1 MLVFSPNELT
11 ICRVGG
17 WEFLMMKRREF
28 ITLLGGAAAWPLAA
42 RGQQLVPVIGILAA
56 PAPSPPYAENVSA
69 IRRGLNEAG
78 FVEGRNVAIEF
89 RWAEGQLDRLPALAA
104 DLVKRQV
111 AVIITMGGPAPLA
124 AAKNATSTIPIV
136 FHMGADPVR
145 LGFVKSFNRPGGNVT
160 GISLLQVAMAAKRLE
175 VLREL
180 VPAAKIIGLL
190 ANPTNPN
197 VETVVPDLHDAAGV
211 LGLQLVLGYASGE
224 RDIDVVFESFVRGRV
239 QALLVDAD
247 AVLLTRLQQITGLA
261 ARHSI
266 PAMYVSRLYVEG
278 GGLMSYG
285 ANIADAYR
293 EAGGYAG
300 KILKGA
306 HPADLPVTQPTKFE
320 LVINLKTAKSLGLTV
335 PQTLL
340 VAADEVIE

>member
-1 MLVFSPNELT
+1 
-11 ICRVGG
+11 
-17 WEFLMMKRREF
+17 MKRREF
-28 ITLLGGAAAWPLAA
+28 IALLGGAASAWPLAVRA
-42 RGQQLVPVIGILAA
+42 QQPAA
-56 PAPSPPYAENVSA
+56 PAPPYTENVSA

-111 AVIITMGGPAPLA
+111 TVIITVGGAAPLA

-190 ANPTNPN
+190 ANPANPN
-197 VETVVPDLHDAAGV
+197 VETVVPDLHDTAGA
-211 LGLQLVLGYASGE
+211 LGLHLVVGYASSQS
-224 RDIDVVFESFVRGRV
+224 DVDVAFESFARGRV
-239 QALLVDAD
+239 QALLVDSD
-247 AVLLTRLQQITGLA
+247 AVFFSRLQQITALA
-261 ARHSI
+261 ARYSV

-285 ANIADAYR
+285 ASITDAYR
-293 EAGGYAG
+293 EVGIYAG

-320 LVINLKTAKSLGLTV
+320 LVINLQTAKLLGLEV
-335 PQTLL
+335 PPTLL
-340 VAADEVIE
+340 ARADEVIE

>member
-1 MLVFSPNELT
+1 MLDT
-11 ICRVGG
+11 T
-17 WEFLMMKRREF
+17 RREF
-28 ITLLGGAAAWPLAA
+28 IALIGGGCLLLAVKVKRAW
-42 RGQQLVPVIGILAA
+42 GQQPAMPVIGILAA
-56 PAPSPPYAENVSA
+56 PAPPYTENVSG

-78 FVEGRNVAIEF
+78 FVEGQNVAMEF

-111 AVIITMGGPAPLA
+111 AVIIAVGGTAPLA

-160 GISLLQVAMAAKRLE
+160 GVSLLQVAMTAKRLE

-180 VPAAKIIGLL
+180 APAAKVIGLL

-197 VETVVPDLHDAAGV
+197 AETVVPALHDTAGA
-211 LGLQLVLGYASGE
+211 LGLHLVVGYATSQS
-224 RDIDVVFESFVRGRV
+224 DLDLAFESFVRDRV
-239 QALLVDAD
+239 QALLVDSD
-247 AVLLTRLQQITGLA
+247 AVLFSHRQQITALA

-266 PAMYVSRLYVEG
+266 PAMYVSRLYVEE
-278 GGLMSYG
+278 GGLISYG
-285 ANIADAYR
+285 PSITDAYR
-293 EAGGYAG
+293 EVGVYAG

-306 HPADLPVTQPTKFE
+306 HPADLPVLQPTKFE
-320 LVINLKTAKSLGLTV
+320 LVINLTKSLGLTV

>member
-1 MLVFSPNELT
+1 MS
-11 ICRVGG
+11 G
-17 WEFLMMKRREF
+17 MRRRAF

-42 RGQQLVPVIGILAA
+42 SAQQAIPVIGILAA
-56 PAPSPPYAENVSA
+56 PAPPYTENVSA
-69 IRRGLNEAG
+69 IRRGLNETG
-78 FVEGRNVAIEF
+78 FVEGRNVGMEF
-89 RWAEGQLDRLPALAA
+89 RWAEGQLDRLPAMAA
-104 DLVKRQV
+104 DLVNRQV
-111 AVIITMGGPAPLA
+111 AVIVTVGGTPPLA
-124 AAKNATSTIPIV
+124 AARNATSTIPIV
-136 FHMGADPVR
+136 FHMAGDPVS

-160 GISLLQVAMAAKRLE
+160 GISLVQVALAAKRLE

-180 VPAAKIIGLL
+180 VPTARTIGLL
-190 ANPTNPN
+190 INPANPN
-197 VETVVPDLHDAAGV
+197 VETVVPELRATAGKF
-211 LGLQLVLGYASGE
+211 GLLLVVGYASSDS
-224 RDIDVVFESFVRGRV
+224 DIAVGFESFVKAGV

-247 AVLLTRLQQITGLA
+247 PVLLTRLQHINAAA

-266 PAMYVSRLYVEG
+266 PAMYVTRQYVDS

-285 ANIADAYR
+285 ANVADAYR
-293 EAGGYAG
+293 EVGVYAG

-306 HPADLPVTQPTKFE
+306 HPTDLPVLQPTKFE

>member
-1 MLVFSPNELT
+1 V
-11 ICRVGG
+11 R
-17 WEFLMMKRREF
+17 RREF
-28 ITLLGGAAAWPLAA
+28 ISLLGGVAATWPVAVRA
-42 RGQQLVPVIGILAA
+42 QQPMPVIGILAA
-56 PAPSPPYAENVSA
+56 PAPPYAENVSA

-111 AVIITMGGPAPLA
+111 AVIVTVGGPAPLA
-124 AAKNATSTIPIV
+124 AAKNATSTIPVV
-136 FHMGADPVR
+136 FLMGADPVR

-160 GISLLQVAMAAKRLE
+160 GISLLQVAMGAKRLE
-175 VLREL
+175 VLREF

-190 ANPTNPN
+190 TNPANPN
-197 VETVVPDLHDAAGV
+197 VDTVVPDLHDTAGA
-211 LGLQLVLGYASGE
+211 LGLHLVVGYASSQS
-224 RDIDVVFESFVRGRV
+224 DVDVAFESFAGGRV

-247 AVLLTRLQQITGLA
+247 AVFFSRRQQIIALA
-261 ARHSI
+261 ARHAV

-278 GGLMSYG
+278 GGLVSYG
-285 ANIADAYR
+285 ADIADAYR
-293 EAGGYAG
+293 DVGAYAG

-320 LVINLKTAKSLGLTV
+320 LVINLKTAKALGLEV
-335 PQTLL
+335 PPTLL
-340 VAADEVIE
+340 ARADEVIE

>member
-1 MLVFSPNELT
+1 MLDT
-11 ICRVGG
+11 T
-17 WEFLMMKRREF
+17 RREF
-28 ITLLGGAAAWPLAA
+28 IALIGGGCLLLAVKVKRAW
-42 RGQQLVPVIGILAA
+42 GQQPAMPVIGILAA
-56 PAPSPPYAENVSA
+56 PAPPYTENVSGF
-69 IRRGLNEAG
+69 RRGLNEAG
-78 FVEGRNVAIEF
+78 FVEGQNVAMEL

-111 AVIITMGGPAPLA
+111 AVIIAVGGTAPLA

-136 FHMGADPVR
+136 FHMGADPVS

-160 GISLLQVAMAAKRLE
+160 GVSLLQVAMTAKRLE

-180 VPAAKIIGLL
+180 APAAKVIGLL

-197 VETVVPDLHDAAGV
+197 AETVVPALHDTAGA
-211 LGLQLVLGYASGE
+211 LGLHLVVGYATSPRE
-224 RDIDVVFESFVRGRV
+224 LDLAFESFVRDRV
-239 QALLVDAD
+239 QALLVDSD
-247 AVLLTRLQQITGLA
+247 AVLFSHRQQITALA

-266 PAMYVSRLYVEG
+266 PAMYVSRLYVEE
-278 GGLMSYG
+278 GGLISYG
-285 ANIADAYR
+285 PSITDAYR
-293 EAGGYAG
+293 EVGVYAG

-306 HPADLPVTQPTKFE
+306 HPADLPVLQPTKFE
-320 LVINLKTAKSLGLTV
+320 LVINLKTTKSLGLTV

>member
-1 MLVFSPNELT
+1 V
-11 ICRVGG
+11 R
-17 WEFLMMKRREF
+17 RREF
-28 ITLLGGAAAWPLAA
+28 ISLLGGVAATWPVAVRA
-42 RGQQLVPVIGILAA
+42 QQPMPVIGILAA
-56 PAPSPPYAENVSA
+56 PAPPYAENVSA

-111 AVIITMGGPAPLA
+111 AVIVTVGGPAPLA
-124 AAKNATSTIPIV
+124 AAKNATSTIPVV

-160 GISLLQVAMAAKRLE
+160 GISLLQVAMGAKRLE
-175 VLREL
+175 VLREF

-190 ANPTNPN
+190 TNPANPN
-197 VETVVPDLHDAAGV
+197 VDTVVPDLHDTAGA
-211 LGLQLVLGYASGE
+211 LGLHLVVGYASSQS
-224 RDIDVVFESFVRGRV
+224 DVDVAFESFAGGRV

-247 AVLLTRLQQITGLA
+247 AVFFSRRQQIIALA
-261 ARHSI
+261 ARHAV

-278 GGLMSYG
+278 GGFVSYG
-285 ANIADAYR
+285 ADIADAYR
-293 EAGGYAG
+293 DVGAYAG

-320 LVINLKTAKSLGLTV
+320 LVINLKTAKALGLEV
-335 PQTLL
+335 PPTLL
-340 VAADEVIE
+340 ARADEVIE